1 MKTHAWLLAVSFIPF
16 SIFGFLFAQFS
27 THGIRQPDP
36 AVPIVT
42 TSNVRAQ
49 TNILFISVDTE
60 TKPNPRLVSA
70 WGLFITTMNQ
80 NAAEIIP
87 LYPSK
92 DPLKDTVL
100 LSEFFLTQGKVLD
113 PKFVDLTQ
121 KAFEVK
127 WDAYIVI
134 DQDEIGKI
142 SKQLEKDMK
151 IKDSDSASSGLEAIL
166 LQQLCSTLKST
177 GMTIDLSHILDTQI
191 LDTNFSSSLLTSY
204 DQWKKTG
211 QPFSSC
217 EVQQ

>member
-36 AVPIVT
+36 TIPTVAI
-42 TSNVRAQ
+42 SEVRTQ
-49 TNILFISVDTE
+49 TNILFISVDTQA
-60 TKPNPRLVSA
+60 KPNPRLVSA
-70 WGLFITTMNQ
+70 WGLFISTMNQ
-80 NAAEIIP
+80 NVAEIIP

-92 DPLKDTVL
+92 EALKDTVL

-134 DQDEIGKI
+134 NQDEIGKI
-142 SKQLEKDMK
+142 SKQLEKDAK

-191 LDTNFSSSLLTSY
+191 LDTNFSSSLLASY